1 MNFEQISRPILHL
14 SNQPNRKALLKQEAI
29 PTTPAPVWA
38 QLVLIRGLPGSG
50 KSTMARFLARM
61 GYQHLE
67 ADMFFDVDGVYQFD
81 ATRIRDAHAWCQRM
95 TRQCLTRGES
105 VVVSNTFT
113 AMWEMEPYFAM
124 ATGTIRVIEVTEKF
138 ANVYGVPAESVARM
152 AARWES
158 MPQDLNSSTF
168 YTH

>member
-1 MNFEQISRPILHL
+1 MNFKQISRPTLHI
-14 SNQPNRKALLKQEAI
+14 SNQPNRKALLNQEEISAA
-29 PTTPAPVWA
+29 PAPVWA

-61 GYQHLE
+61 GYRHLE

-95 TRQCLTRGES
+95 TRQWLTRGES

-113 AMWEMEPYFAM
+113 TMWEMEPYFAM
-124 ATGTIRVIEVTEKF
+124 ATGAIRVIEATEKF
-138 ANVYGVPAESVARM
+138 ANVHAVPAESVARM

-158 MPQDLNSSTF
+158 MPQHLQSATV